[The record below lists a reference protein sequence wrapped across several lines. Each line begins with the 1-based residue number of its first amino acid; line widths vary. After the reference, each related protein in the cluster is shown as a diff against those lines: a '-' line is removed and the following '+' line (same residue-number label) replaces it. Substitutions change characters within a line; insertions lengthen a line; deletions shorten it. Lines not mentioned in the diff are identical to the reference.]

1 MKLLFKISTS
11 YWKHN
16 ITKLFLLLLSVIISS
31 AALCSTMLLI
41 RSLKS
46 DQLEGLLV
54 YHGNYD
60 VIVYDTNESTKD
72 YLDSY
77 QGFAKTGNYANLG
90 TVESP
95 DSFTGFSAA
104 CFSDNE
110 SEDMYHMTCISGHY
124 PATPDE
130 VAVDTSVVDALG
142 LSPYPGSIVR
152 LRLRNPDTNE
162 AIDDEYTISGIFEA
176 TDSSVYGGWH
186 RYPSELTEGEYN
198 KMPAVFMHHSLQ
210 DRVHSEEY
218 VFYAQCDTTDS
229 SGTVDFD
236 TYITDSNTIQSVEY
250 YCIDWTQSRSLVYD
264 ILLKFGED
272 YWSDNE
278 DAGMMSGIESGVSNG
293 YAHMDFYSKYLIPI
307 YSSLILIIVFLLQFN
322 NVRNVINNRSRF
334 YGILRSIGMDAKTCS
349 LYLLCE
355 IIIISVFAT
364 VIGLALGTSLHV
376 ASVYF
381 ANRIA
386 GTSLP
391 YGVITD
397 SYVSSVTHD
406 PWIIPFVAT
415 LITVILSSLALL
427 MHLYRTQPVILLSG
441 ESVKVGLKRRRK
453 KVLRSS
459 KNNTGWLI
467 LLNSRIDLHSLSV
480 MLMIAIILSSSLFGY
495 LFFMSYSDSKSDEYR
510 YEIIESGLE
519 NYDYSAQISNTLH
532 HDGLYAMNHHSYG
545 ITNVAI
551 DKLLES
557 EDVEKSFVSIVND
570 TTRLSF
576 LKENITD
583 DLRKLFEGKSL
594 GLSIDK
600 DSVDGQVY
608 KGYEK
613 LHEMV
618 VKETGYDLLHEYYL
632 ISSFGLSRD
641 SICELNCVDGS
652 VDFDKMASGE
662 EVLIFAHE
670 DLVELTTKNFT
681 VGQILPL
688 SDVVVSEEEEDLPF
702 GNIDYFDPGVECT
715 YREHIKTDSGDNVIV
730 AGKAYGK
737 RKDIN
742 TKVGAIISVSDEQIH
757 EFFGDY
763 SGLGII
769 CLDNRSFSSWGLPNR
784 NYTDFKVK
792 LRDDA
797 SRSDFDKYWYE
808 TIGECKGIRINSTYH
823 LWDKIYMSNASN
835 MTVYYLILFTLFIT
849 GCLSVTVSLYTKIKI
864 RDNEIT
870 ILRRLGMT
878 VGQVRLLII
887 SQNIFY
893 PVIGTLIGIIPVYVL
908 QSVFDYIKRKM
919 ESGAWDNKPG
929 VEDATAWFFDLP
941 YYKNMFDYN
950 FVPALIVCLII
961 GVVLI
966 VIGTIPQM
974 IILRRHKLIEN

>member
-1 MKLLFKISTS
+1 MIIMTEDEILLQETIRGIRPADAQARKAAWAHWDSLCKPLRGFGKLEEMVAALAGIQRTDRPHLEKRAA
-11 YWKHN
+11 
-16 ITKLFLLLLSVIISS
+16 VIMGADNGVVAEGVSQCGSEVTEQVLNNMGDGISS
-31 AALCSTMLLI
+31 VCVMSRILN
-41 RSLKS
+41 
-46 DQLEGLLV
+46 LEVLPVNIGMNHDAV
-54 YHGNYD
+54 HPRVRNIPVRYG
-60 VIVYDTNESTKD
+60 
-72 YLDSY
+72 
-77 QGFAKTGNYANLG
+77 TGNI
-90 TVESP
+90 
-95 DSFTGFSAA
+95 AA
-104 CFSDNE
+104 GPAMSRE
-110 SEDMYHMTCISGHY
+110 ECISG
-124 PATPDE
+124 
-130 VAVDTSVVDALG
+130 
-142 LSPYPGSIVR
+142 IV
-152 LRLRNPDTNE
+152 
-162 AIDDEYTISGIFEA
+162 SGI
-176 TDSSVYGGWH
+176 
-186 RYPSELTEGEYN
+186 
-198 KMPAVFMHHSLQ
+198 
-210 DRVHSEEY
+210 
-218 VFYAQCDTTDS
+218 
-229 SGTVDFD
+229 
-236 TYITDSNTIQSVEY
+236 
-250 YCIDWTQSRSLVYD
+250 
-264 ILLKFGED
+264 
-272 YWSDNE
+272 
-278 DAGMMSGIESGVSNG
+278 
-293 YAHMDFYSKYLIPI
+293 
-307 YSSLILIIVFLLQFN
+307 
-322 NVRNVINNRSRF
+322 
-334 YGILRSIGMDAKTCS
+334 
-349 LYLLCE
+349 
-355 IIIISVFAT
+355 
-364 VIGLALGTSLHV
+364 
-376 ASVYF
+376 
-381 ANRIA
+381 RIA
-386 GTSLP
+386 RE
-391 YGVITD
+391 
-397 SYVSSVTHD
+397 
-406 PWIIPFVAT
+406 
-415 LITVILSSLALL
+415 LS
-427 MHLYRTQPVILLSG
+427 
-441 ESVKVGLKRRRK
+441 
-453 KVLRSS
+453 
-459 KNNTGWLI
+459 
-467 LLNSRIDLHSLSV
+467 
-480 MLMIAIILSSSLFGY
+480 
-495 LFFMSYSDSKSDEYR
+495 
-510 YEIIESGLE
+510 
-519 NYDYSAQISNTLH
+519 
-532 HDGLYAMNHHSYG
+532 
-545 ITNVAI
+545 
-551 DKLLES
+551 
-557 EDVEKSFVSIVND
+557 
-570 TTRLSF
+570 
-576 LKENITD
+576 
-583 DLRKLFEGKSL
+583 
-594 GLSIDK
+594 
-600 DSVDGQVY
+600 
-608 KGYEK
+608 
-613 LHEMV
+613 
-618 VKETGYDLLHEYYL
+618 ETGYDLLHEYYL

-662 EVLIFAHE
+662 EVLIFAPE